1 VKRWAELAVLPV
13 MAIPMLAITGCQKQ
27 QPVEPRP
34 TLEPLPP
41 LTRNAGIS
49 QQRVDGLVGT
59 PTATPPAMISNALPD
74 RPGAPPVGSITS
86 LGEITLDFTDLDIRD
101 ATSQILGD
109 ILHVNYTV
117 DPAVRGTATLHQVAS
132 MSRPQLVAT
141 LQSLLAS
148 NNATMVE
155 TAGLYRVL
163 PAPGASGSLGA
174 GSDANSAAVSLR
186 YASAVELAKVLQPFV
201 VNGGRVAAN
210 PGSNTLVVVGDP
222 ATRDALIGLIRAFD
236 VDSLA
241 GQSYALFPV
250 TAGDAQDTASALQ
263 TAFRTQNGGTL
274 AGVVRVVPMQTI
286 SSVLVIANQH
296 AYIEDA
302 RRVFTLIEGVRR
314 QTVRSWRV
322 YYLQNSRSND
332 VANVLQQAFTPGH
345 VTAQETPANLG
356 STAPG
361 SGTSRLGGGGT
372 GGGMGSG
379 GGGSGMSGRSSMGG
393 GGAGGGSGSPGGTNG
408 SSGTG
413 ASPQGGDGQD
423 QATLV
428 AGNPLLGGLGG
439 QSDSSD
445 SSAQAYAMRIIPNNQ
460 NNAVLVYGTPQETE
474 TAEAMLRKI
483 DVLPLQ
489 VQIEAVIAEV
499 TLNDNLQYGT
509 QFFFKSRGVNV
520 ILNNAAQ
527 TVDSL
532 ASAALSTQFPG
543 LAAGGS
549 GAGGAPFV
557 ISALQAVTQVNVLS
571 SPQLMVMDNHPAR
584 LQVGALVPYLTQ
596 TGQSTLVSGAPI
608 VNSIDYRE
616 TGVITEVTPRVNSGG
631 LVTLDIAQEVSNVD
645 NGAAQTQGINS
656 PTFFERSI
664 RSRVVVQ
671 DGQTIGLA
679 GLIQDSSSHGNQG
692 IPWLKD
698 VPILSWLSGTQT
710 NARTRTELLV
720 LITPHV
726 IRDQREARAAT
737 EELRA
742 GLANAAL
749 VPRLLQGMKPSGSND
764 PGAELRQKLK
774 LEPL

>member
-1 VKRWAELAVLPV
+1 VKRWVDLALLPLAV
-13 MAIPMLAITGCQKQ
+13 IPMLTMAGCGKQ
-27 QPVEPRP
+27 SIEPQP

-41 LTRNAGIS
+41 LARNAGIS
-49 QQRVDGLVGT
+49 PPRVNGPVGT
-59 PTATPPAMISNALPD
+59 PTATPTALTSNAAPETIGLP
-74 RPGAPPVGSITS
+74 AASATS
-86 LGEITLDFTDLDIRD
+86 LGEITLDFSDLDIRE
-101 ATSQILGD
+101 AAAQILGD

-117 DPAVRGTATLHQVAS
+117 DPAVRGTATVHTVAA
-132 MSRPQLVAT
+132 MSKPQLLAT

-148 NNATMVE
+148 NNATVVE

-174 GSDANSAAVSLR
+174 GSDANSAAVSLH
-186 YASAVELAKVLQPFV
+186 YASAVELAKVLQPFLQ
-201 VNGGRVAAN
+201 NGGKVAAN
-210 PGSNTLVVVGDP
+210 PGTNTLVVVGDP
-222 ATRDALIGLIRAFD
+222 ATREALIGLIRTFD

-250 TAGDAQDTASALQ
+250 TAGDSQDTAAALQ
-263 TAFRTQNGGTL
+263 TAFHTQSGGAL

-286 SSVLVIANQH
+286 SSVLVIAPH
-296 AYIEDA
+296 RAYIDDA
-302 RRVFTLIEGVRR
+302 RRVFALIERVRR

-345 VTAQETPANLG
+345 VTSQATLTGIG

-361 SGTSRLGGGGT
+361 SRTSRLGGGG
-372 GGGMGSG
+372 S
-379 GGGSGMSGRSSMGG
+379 GGSGMGGR
-393 GGAGGGSGSPGGTNG
+393 G
-408 SSGTG
+408 SSGGGVGGGMSGGGLSGGLNGTPG
-413 ASPQGGDGQD
+413 AAALPQGGDSQD
-423 QATLV
+423 QATLA

-439 QSDSSD
+439 QSDLSD
-445 SSAQAYAMRIIPNNQ
+445 SSASPTQMRIIANNQ
-460 NNAVLVYGTPQETE
+460 NNAVLVYGTPEETE

-499 TLNDNLQYGT
+499 TLNDGLKYGT

-520 ILNNAAQ
+520 ILDSAAQ
-527 TVDSL
+527 TVTNL
-532 ASAALSTQFPG
+532 ANTALSAQFPG
-543 LAAGGS
+543 IVAGGN
-549 GAGGAPFV
+549 GLGGAPFV
-557 ISALQAVTQVNVLS
+557 ISALQSVTQVNVLS

-584 LQVGALVPYLTQ
+584 LQVGALVPFLTQ
-596 TGQSTLVSGAPI
+596 TGQSTLVPGAPI
-608 VNSIDYRE
+608 VNSVDYRE

-645 NGAAQTQGINS
+645 TLASQTLGIAS
-656 PTFFERSI
+656 PTFFERSVQ
-664 RSRVVVQ
+664 SRVVVQ

-679 GLIQDSSSHGNQG
+679 GLIQDSSSRGNQG

-698 VPILSWLSGTQT
+698 VPILGWLTGTQ
-710 NARTRTELLV
+710 NNSRQRTELLI

-726 IRDQREARAAT
+726 IHDQRDARAAT

-749 VPRLLQGMKPSGSND
+749 VPRLLQGLRPSGSSD
-764 PGAELRQKLK
+764 PGAELRRKLR
-774 LEPL
+774 LEAR

>member
-1 VKRWAELAVLPV
+1 MKNWTDLAVSPV
-13 MAIPMLAITGCQKQ
+13 LALLMLAIAGCEKR
-27 QPVEPRP
+27 PVEAQPG
-34 TLEPLPP
+34 LEPLPP
-41 LTRNAGIS
+41 LARNTAVSS
-49 QQRVDGLVGT
+49 QRIDGPVGT
-59 PTATPPAMISNALPD
+59 PIATPPVLISNA
-74 RPGAPPVGSITS
+74 PPEGTGRSSAGSMAS

-101 ATSQILGD
+101 AASQILGD

-117 DPAVRGTATLHQVAS
+117 DPAVRGTATLHSAAA

-141 LQSLLAS
+141 LQSLLSA

-155 TAGLYRVL
+155 TAGFYRVL

-186 YASAVELAKVLQPFV
+186 YASAVELAKVLQPFLL
-201 VNGGRVAAN
+201 NGGRIAAN
-210 PGSNTLVVVGDP
+210 PGSNSLVVVGDP

-241 GQSYALFPV
+241 GQSYVLFPV

-263 TAFRTQNGGTL
+263 TAFRTQSGGAL

-286 SSVLVIANQH
+286 SSVLVIASQH

-302 RRVFTLIEGVRR
+302 KRVFAMIERVRR

-345 VTAQETPANLG
+345 VTSQPSPTDLG

-361 SGTSRLGGGGT
+361 SRRSRLGSG
-372 GGGMGSG
+372 GSG
-379 GGGSGMSGRSSMGG
+379 GGGMSGG
-393 GGAGGGSGSPGGTNG
+393 GGGSGGGGRGGLGNGGGGNGPPGGALGVSAQT
-408 SSGTG
+408 
-413 ASPQGGDGQD
+413 GGDSQD
-423 QATLV
+423 QATMA

-439 QSDSSD
+439 QSDASD
-445 SSAQAYAMRIIPNNQ
+445 SSAQIYSMRIIANNQ
-460 NNAVLVYGTPQETE
+460 NNAVLVYGTSQETE

-499 TLNDNLQYGT
+499 TLNDDLKYGT
-509 QFFFKSRGVNV
+509 QFFFKSRGVNI
-520 ILNNAAQ
+520 ILDNAAQ
-527 TVDSL
+527 PVTAL
-532 ASAALSTQFPG
+532 ANAALSTRFPG
-543 LAAGGS
+543 LAAGGN

-557 ISALQAVTQVNVLS
+557 ISALQSVTQVNVLS
-571 SPQLMVMDNHPAR
+571 SPQLLVMDNHPAR

-596 TGQSTLVSGAPI
+596 TGQSTLGFNAPI
-608 VNSIDYRE
+608 INSIDYRE

-631 LVTLDIAQEVSNVD
+631 LVTLDINQEVSNVD
-645 NGAAQTQGINS
+645 TLATQTLGIAS
-656 PTFFERSI
+656 PTFFERSV

-679 GLIQDSSSHGNQG
+679 GLIQDSSSRGNQG

-698 VPILSWLSGTQT
+698 VPFLSWLSGTQA
-710 NARTRTELLV
+710 NSRTRTELLV

-726 IRDQREARAAT
+726 IRDQRDARAAT
-737 EELRA
+737 EELRS

-749 VPRLLQGMKPSGSND
+749 VPRLLQGLKASGSSD
-764 PGAELRQKLK
+764 PGAELRQRLS
-774 LEPL
+774 LEPR

>member
-1 VKRWAELAVLPV
+1 VKRWIDLAVLPLTV
-13 MAIPMLAITGCQKQ
+13 IPILTMVGCGKQ
-27 QPVEPRP
+27 AVEPQP
-34 TLEPLPP
+34 SLDPLPP
-41 LTRNAGIS
+41 VTRNGGIS
-49 QQRVDGLVGT
+49 PPRVNGLVGAQSPT
-59 PTATPPAMISNALPD
+59 PAAFISNAAPDKIGLPATA
-74 RPGAPPVGSITS
+74 GAS
-86 LGEITLDFTDLDIRD
+86 LGEITLDFSDLDIRD
-101 ATSQILGD
+101 AAAQILGE

-117 DPAVRGTATLHQVAS
+117 DPAVRGTATVHTAAL
-132 MSRPQLVAT
+132 MSRPQLLAT
-141 LQSLLAS
+141 LQSLLAA
-148 NNATMVE
+148 NNATVVE

-186 YASAVELAKVLQPFV
+186 YASAVELAKVLQPFLQ
-201 VNGGRVAAN
+201 NGGHVAAN
-210 PGSNTLVVVGDP
+210 PGSNALVVVGDP
-222 ATRDALIGLIRAFD
+222 ATRDALIGLIRTFD

-263 TAFRTQNGGTL
+263 TAFRTQSGGAL

-286 SSVLVIANQH
+286 SSVLVIASQH
-296 AYIEDA
+296 AYIDDA
-302 RRVFTLIEGVRR
+302 RRVFALIERVRR

-345 VTAQETPANLG
+345 VTAQATPTGLG

-361 SGTSRLGGGGT
+361 AHTSRLG
-372 GGGMGSG
+372 SG
-379 GGGSGMSGRSSMGG
+379 GAGGSSGGSGMGGRGSMG
-393 GGAGGGSGSPGGTNG
+393 GGAGGGQSGNGQSGGSYSAPGVGGSSPGG
-408 SSGTG
+408 
-413 ASPQGGDGQD
+413 GDSQD
-423 QATLV
+423 PAMLA

-439 QSDSSD
+439 QSDTSD
-445 SSAQAYAMRIIPNNQ
+445 SSAPASLMRIIPNNQ
-460 NNAVLVYGTPQETE
+460 NNAVLVYGTSEETE

-499 TLNDNLQYGT
+499 TLNDDLKYGT

-520 ILNNAAQ
+520 ILDNAAQ
-527 TVDSL
+527 SVSSL
-532 ASAALSTQFPG
+532 ANVALAPSLPG
-543 LAAGGS
+543 IVAGGA

-584 LQVGALVPYLTQ
+584 LQVGNLVPYLTQ
-596 TGQSTLVSGAPI
+596 TGQSTLVPGAPV

-631 LVTLDIAQEVSNVD
+631 LVTLDISQEVSNVD
-645 NGAAQTQGINS
+645 DLATQTLGLNS
-656 PTFFERSI
+656 PTFFERSVQ
-664 RSRVVVQ
+664 SRVVVQ

-679 GLIQDSSSHGNQG
+679 GLIQDSSARGNQG

-710 NARTRTELLV
+710 NSRKRTELLV

-726 IRDQREARAAT
+726 IHDQRDARAAT

-749 VPRLLQGMKPSGSND
+749 VPKLLQGLKASGSSD
-764 PGAELRQKLK
+764 PGGELRRKLK
-774 LEPL
+774 LEPQ

>member
-1 VKRWAELAVLPV
+1 MLAMPL
-13 MAIPMLAITGCQKQ
+13 LAITGCEKQ
-27 QPVEPRP
+27 TGETQP
-34 TLEPLPP
+34 TLEPLPIA
-41 LTRNAGIS
+41 RSASIS
-49 QQRVDGLVGT
+49 TQRVNGLVGT
-59 PTATPPAMISNALPD
+59 PTATPPAIVSAA
-74 RPGAPPVGSITS
+74 APENPRFPSAGSTAN

-101 ATSQILGD
+101 AASQILGD

-117 DPAVRGTATLHQVAS
+117 DPAVRGTATLHSVAS

-141 LQSLLAS
+141 LQSLLAA
-148 NNATMVE
+148 NNATVVE
-155 TAGLYRVL
+155 TAGFYRVL
-163 PAPGASGSLGA
+163 PAPGANGSLGA

-186 YASAVELAKVLQPFV
+186 YASAVELAKVLQPFMQ
-201 VNGGRVAAN
+201 NGGRVAAN
-210 PGSNTLVVVGDP
+210 PGTNTMVVVGDP

-263 TAFRTQNGGTL
+263 TAFRTQSGGAL

-286 SSVLVIANQH
+286 SSVLVIANQN

-302 RRVFTLIEGVRR
+302 KRVFALIERVRR

-356 STAPG
+356 TTAPG
-361 SGTSRLGGGGT
+361 AHTSSLGGGGT
-372 GGGMGSG
+372 GGSSGGSSGMGGRSGLGSGSSTGGGGTGQMGGSG
-379 GGGSGMSGRSSMGG
+379 G
-393 GGAGGGSGSPGGTNG
+393 
-408 SSGTG
+408 SSGNG
-413 ASPQGGDGQD
+413 ASPQGGEGQD
-423 QATLV
+423 QATLA

-445 SSAQAYAMRIIPNNQ
+445 ASSQAYAMRIIPNNQ

-499 TLNDNLQYGT
+499 TLTDNLQYGT
-509 QFFFKSRGVNV
+509 QFFFKSRGINV
-520 ILNNAAQ
+520 ILDNAAQ
-527 TVDSL
+527 SVTNL
-532 ASAALSTQFPG
+532 AGAALAPQFPG
-543 LAAGGS
+543 IVAGGS

-557 ISALQAVTQVNVLS
+557 ISALQAVTQVKVLS

-596 TGQSTLVSGAPI
+596 TGQSTLTSGAPI
-608 VNSIDYRE
+608 INSIDYRE

-631 LVTLDIAQEVSNVD
+631 LVTLDINQEVSNVD
-645 NGAAQTQGINS
+645 TTATQSLGINS

-679 GLIQDSSSHGNQG
+679 GLIQDSSSRGNQG

-710 NARTRTELLV
+710 NSRTRTELLV

-726 IRDQREARAAT
+726 IHDQRDARAAT

-749 VPRLLQGMKPSGSND
+749 VPKLLQSLKPSGSSD
-764 PGAELRQKLK
+764 PGAELRRQLK
-774 LEPL
+774 LESR

>member
-1 VKRWAELAVLPV
+1 MKNWTNLAVSPV
-13 MAIPMLAITGCQKQ
+13 LAMVLLAIAGCEKRPVDT
-27 QPVEPRP
+27 QPA
-34 TLEPLPP
+34 LEPLPP
-41 LTRNAGIS
+41 LSRTTGVTS
-49 QQRVDGLVGT
+49 QRINGLVGT
-59 PTATPPAMISNALPD
+59 PTATPPALISNA
-74 RPGAPPVGSITS
+74 PPERASRFSAGSPAS

-101 ATSQILGD
+101 AASQILGD

-117 DPAVRGTATLHQVAS
+117 DPAVRGTATLHSAAA

-141 LQSLLAS
+141 LQSLLSA

-163 PAPGASGSLGA
+163 PAPGANGSLGA

-186 YASAVELAKVLQPFV
+186 YASAVELAKVLQPFLL
-201 VNGGRVAAN
+201 NGGRIAAN

-241 GQSYALFPV
+241 GQSYVLFPV

-263 TAFRTQNGGTL
+263 TAFRTQSGGAL

-286 SSVLVIANQH
+286 SSVLVIASQH

-302 RRVFTLIEGVRR
+302 KRVFAMIEHVRR
-314 QTVRSWRV
+314 QTIRSWRV

-332 VANVLQQAFTPGH
+332 VANVLQQAFTPGR
-345 VTAQETPANLG
+345 VTSQPTPTDIG

-361 SGTSRLGGGGT
+361 SRSSRLGSGGSGGS
-372 GGGMGSG
+372 GGGMSG
-379 GGGSGMSGRSSMGG
+379 GGGSGMSGRGG
-393 GGAGGGSGSPGGTNG
+393 LGSAGGSNGQTGGALGVSAQT
-408 SSGTG
+408 
-413 ASPQGGDGQD
+413 GGDSQD
-423 QATLV
+423 QTTMA

-439 QSDSSD
+439 QSDASD
-445 SSAQAYAMRIIPNNQ
+445 SSAQTFSMRIIANNQ
-460 NNAVLVYGTPQETE
+460 NNAVLVYGTSQETE

-499 TLNDNLQYGT
+499 TLNDDLKYGT
-509 QFFFKSRGVNV
+509 QFFFKSRGVNI
-520 ILNNAAQ
+520 ILDNAAQ
-527 TVDSL
+527 PVTAL
-532 ASAALSTQFPG
+532 ANAALSTRFPG
-543 LAAGGS
+543 LVAGGN

-557 ISALQAVTQVNVLS
+557 ISALQSVTQVNVLS
-571 SPQLMVMDNHPAR
+571 SPQLLVMDNHPAR

-596 TGQSTLVSGAPI
+596 TGQSTLGFNAPI
-608 VNSIDYRE
+608 INSIDYRE

-631 LVTLDIAQEVSNVD
+631 LVTLDINQEVSNVD
-645 NGAAQTQGINS
+645 TQATQALGIPS
-656 PTFFERSI
+656 PTFFERSV

-679 GLIQDSSSHGNQG
+679 GLIQDSSSRGNQG

-698 VPILSWLSGTQT
+698 VPFLSWLSGTQA
-710 NARTRTELLV
+710 NSRTRTELLV

-726 IRDQREARAAT
+726 IRDQRDARAAT

-749 VPRLLQGMKPSGSND
+749 VPRLLQGLKASGSSD
-764 PGAELRQKLK
+764 PGAELRQRLS
-774 LEPL
+774 LEPR

>member
-1 VKRWAELAVLPV
+1 MLTAAGCGKRLAEP
-13 MAIPMLAITGCQKQ
+13 
-27 QPVEPRP
+27 QPI
-34 TLEPLPP
+34 LEPLPP
-41 LTRNAGIS
+41 LGRNSGIS
-49 QQRVDGLVGT
+49 PARVDGLVGT
-59 PTATPPAMISNALPD
+59 PTATPAALSSNAAPERTGLPS
-74 RPGAPPVGSITS
+74 APSGGS
-86 LGEITLDFTDLDIRD
+86 LGEITLDFSDLDIRD
-101 ATSQILGD
+101 AASQILGD

-117 DPAVRGTATLHQVAS
+117 DPTVRGTATLHTATS
-132 MSRPQLVAT
+132 MSRPQLLAM
-141 LQSLLAS
+141 LQSLLAA
-148 NNATMVE
+148 NNATVVE

-186 YASAVELAKVLQPFV
+186 YASAVEVAKVLQPFLQS
-201 VNGGRVAAN
+201 GGRVAAN

-222 ATRDALIGLIRAFD
+222 ATREALMGLIRTFD

-263 TAFRTQNGGTL
+263 TAFRTQSGGAL

-296 AYIEDA
+296 AYIDDA
-302 RRVFTLIEGVRR
+302 RRVFALIERVRR

-332 VANVLQQAFTPGH
+332 VANVLQQAFTPSH
-345 VTAQETPANLG
+345 VTAQPTPVDAG
-356 STAPG
+356 ATAPG
-361 SGTSRLGGGGT
+361 SRSSHLGGG
-372 GGGMGSG
+372 G
-379 GGGSGMSGRSSMGG
+379 GGGSGGGSTLGGRGSM
-393 GGAGGGSGSPGGTNG
+393 GGGSGSGLSGGGLNGGSNNAPGAGTP
-408 SSGTG
+408 S
-413 ASPQGGDGQD
+413 QGGADGQD
-423 QATLV
+423 QAAML

-439 QSDSSD
+439 QADMSDN
-445 SSAQAYAMRIIPNNQ
+445 SAQASLMRIIPNNQ

-489 VQIEAVIAEV
+489 VEIEAVIAEV
-499 TLNDNLQYGT
+499 TLNDDLKYGT

-520 ILNNAAQ
+520 VLDNAAQ
-527 TVDSL
+527 SVGSL
-532 ASAALSTQFPG
+532 ANAALSAQLPG
-543 LAAGGS
+543 LLAGGS
-549 GAGGAPFV
+549 GAGGAPFL

-596 TGQSTLVSGAPI
+596 TGQSPLISNAPI
-608 VNSIDYRE
+608 INSIDYRE

-631 LVTLDIAQEVSNVD
+631 LVTLDISQEVSNVD
-645 NGAAQTQGINS
+645 DLATQKLGIGS
-656 PTFFERSI
+656 PTFFERSVQ
-664 RSRVVVQ
+664 SRVVVQ

-679 GLIQDSSSHGNQG
+679 GLIQDSSSKGNAG

-710 NARTRTELLV
+710 NSRSRTELLV

-726 IRDQREARAAT
+726 IHDQRDARAAT

-749 VPRLLQGMKPSGSND
+749 VPRLLQGLKASGSSD
-764 PGAELRQKLK
+764 PGAELRHKLK
-774 LEPL
+774 LESQ

>member
-1 VKRWAELAVLPV
+1 VKRWVELAVLPLT
-13 MAIPMLAITGCQKQ
+13 MIPMLTMAGCGNQ
-27 QPVEPRP
+27 QVEPQP
-34 TLEPLPP
+34 TLDPLPP
-41 LTRNAGIS
+41 LARNAGIS
-49 QQRVDGLVGT
+49 PLRVNGPIGN
-59 PTATPPAMISNALPD
+59 PTAVPGAFTSNAALEKLGLPSNTS
-74 RPGAPPVGSITS
+74 AAS
-86 LGEITLDFTDLDIRD
+86 LGEITLDFSDLDIRD
-101 ATSQILGD
+101 AASQILGD

-117 DPAVRGTATLHQVAS
+117 DPAVRGTATVHTAAV
-132 MSRPQLVAT
+132 MSRPQLLAT
-141 LQSLLAS
+141 LQSLLTA
-148 NNATMVE
+148 NNATVVE

-186 YASAVELAKVLQPFV
+186 YASAVELAKVLQPFLQ
-201 VNGGRVAAN
+201 NGGKVAAN
-210 PGSNTLVVVGDP
+210 PGTNTLVVVGDP
-222 ATRDALIGLIRAFD
+222 ATREALIGLIRTFD

-263 TAFRTQNGGTL
+263 TAFRTQSGGAL

-296 AYIEDA
+296 TYIEDA
-302 RRVFTLIEGVRR
+302 RRVFALIERVRR

-345 VTAQETPANLG
+345 VTAQPTATIG

-361 SGTSRLGGGGT
+361 SRTSRLGGGGGSGT
-372 GGGMGSG
+372 GGRGST
-379 GGGSGMSGRSSMGG
+379 G
-393 GGAGGGSGSPGGTNG
+393 GGAGGGMSGGGLNGGSNSAPGA
-408 SSGTG
+408 G
-413 ASPQGGDGQD
+413 APSQGGDSQD
-423 QATLV
+423 QATLI

-439 QSDSSD
+439 QPDQSD
-445 SSAQAYAMRIIPNNQ
+445 SSAQVSQMHIIPNNQ
-460 NNAVLVYGTPQETE
+460 NNAVLVYGTSEETE

-499 TLNDNLQYGT
+499 TLNDDLKYGT
-509 QFFFKSRGVNV
+509 QFFFKSRGVNA
-520 ILNNAAQ
+520 ILNSAEQ
-527 TVDSL
+527 TVASL
-532 ASAALSTQFPG
+532 PNTVLAAQFPG
-543 LAAGGS
+543 LVAGGN
-549 GAGGAPFV
+549 GLGGAPFV

-584 LQVGALVPYLTQ
+584 LQVGALVPFLTQ
-596 TGQSTLVSGAPI
+596 SGQSTLAPGAPVI
-608 VNSIDYRE
+608 NSVDYRE

-631 LVTLDIAQEVSNVD
+631 LVTLDISQEVSNVD
-645 NGAAQTQGINS
+645 DLATATAGIGS
-656 PTFFERSI
+656 PTFFERSVQ
-664 RSRVVVQ
+664 SRVVVQ

-679 GLIQDSSSHGNQG
+679 GLIQDSSSRGNRG

-698 VPILSWLSGTQT
+698 VPILSWLTGTQS
-710 NARTRTELLV
+710 NSRTRTELLI

-726 IRDQREARAAT
+726 IHDQRDARAAT

-749 VPRLLQGMKPSGSND
+749 VPRLLQGLKASGSSD
-764 PGAELRQKLK
+764 PGAELRRKLR
-774 LEPL
+774 LEAQ

>member
-1 VKRWAELAVLPV
+1 VKRWVELAVLPLTV
-13 MAIPMLAITGCQKQ
+13 IPLLTMAGCGKQ
-27 QPVEPRP
+27 SVEPQP

-41 LTRNAGIS
+41 LARNSGIS
-49 QQRVDGLVGT
+49 PSRIDGLVGT
-59 PTATPPAMISNALPD
+59 PTAIPAGFTSNAAPEKIGLPLNTS
-74 RPGAPPVGSITS
+74 AAS
-86 LGEITLDFTDLDIRD
+86 LGEITLDFSDLDIRD
-101 ATSQILGD
+101 AASQILGD

-117 DPAVRGTATLHQVAS
+117 DPAVRGTATLHTAAAA
-132 MSRPQLVAT
+132 MSRPQLLAT
-141 LQSLLAS
+141 LQSLLAA
-148 NNATMVE
+148 NNATVVE

-163 PAPGASGSLGA
+163 PSPGASASLGA
-174 GSDANSAAVSLR
+174 GGDANSAAVSLR
-186 YASAVELAKVLQPFV
+186 YASAIELAKVLQPFLQ
-201 VNGGRVAAN
+201 NGGKIAAN
-210 PGSNTLVVVGDP
+210 PGTNTLVVVGDP
-222 ATRDALIGLIRAFD
+222 ATREALIALIRTFD

-250 TAGDAQDTASALQ
+250 TAGDAQDTSSALQ
-263 TAFRTQNGGTL
+263 TAFRTQSGGAL

-286 SSVLVIANQH
+286 SSVLVIASQY

-302 RRVFTLIEGVRR
+302 RRVFTLIERVRR

-322 YYLQNSRSND
+322 FYLQNSRSND

-345 VTAQETPANLG
+345 VTAQATPSGTG
-356 STAPG
+356 SMAPG
-361 SGTSRLGGGGT
+361 SHGSQMNGGGSG
-372 GGGMGSG
+372 GSG
-379 GGGSGMSGRSSMGG
+379 GGSGSGGRPSSG
-393 GGAGGGSGSPGGTNG
+393 GGAGGGGMNGGSNSPPGA
-408 SSGTG
+408 G
-413 ASPQGGDGQD
+413 APSQGGDNQD

-439 QSDSSD
+439 QADTSD
-445 SSAQAYAMRIIPNNQ
+445 SSAQASTMRIIPNNQ

-499 TLNDNLQYGT
+499 TLNDSLQYGT

-520 ILNNAAQ
+520 ILDNAAQ
-527 TVDSL
+527 SVTSL
-532 ASAALSTQFPG
+532 ANAALAPQFPG
-543 LAAGGS
+543 LVAGGS

-596 TGQSTLVSGAPI
+596 SGQSTLTPNAPVI
-608 VNSIDYRE
+608 NSIDYRE
-616 TGVITEVTPRVNSGG
+616 TGIITEVTPRVNAGG
-631 LVTLDIAQEVSNVD
+631 LVTLDISQEVSNVD
-645 NGAAQTQGINS
+645 TTATQALGIAS
-656 PTFFERSI
+656 PTFFERSVQ
-664 RSRVVVQ
+664 SRVVVQ

-679 GLIQDSSSHGNQG
+679 GLIQDSSSHANQG

-698 VPILSWLSGTQT
+698 VPVLGWLTGTQN

-726 IRDQREARAAT
+726 IHDQRDARAAT

-749 VPRLLQGMKPSGSND
+749 VPRLLQGLKASGSSD
-764 PGAELRQKLK
+764 PGAELRRKLK
-774 LEPL
+774 LEAQ

>member
-499 TLNDNLQYGT
+499 TLNDNLQIPRRQRHPQQRRTNRRQPGEC
-509 QFFFKSRGVNV
+509 RAVH
-520 ILNNAAQ
+520 
-527 TVDSL
+527 TVSGPRRRRKRRRRCTVRDL
-532 ASAALSTQFPG
+532 G
-543 LAAGGS
+543 LAGGHAGQCPVVAAAYGHGQSS
-549 GAGGAPFV
+549 GAFAGRRAR
-557 ISALQAVTQVNVLS
+557 ALPDPDGPKHAGFRCTDRQFDRLPRNRRHHRG
-571 SPQLMVMDNHPAR
+571 HPAR
-584 LQVGALVPYLTQ
+584 Q
-596 TGQSTLVSGAPI
+596 
-608 VNSIDYRE
+608 
-616 TGVITEVTPRVNSGG
+616 
-631 LVTLDIAQEVSNVD
+631 
-645 NGAAQTQGINS
+645 
-656 PTFFERSI
+656 
-664 RSRVVVQ
+664 
-671 DGQTIGLA
+671 
-679 GLIQDSSSHGNQG
+679 
-692 IPWLKD
+692 
-698 VPILSWLSGTQT
+698 
-710 NARTRTELLV
+710 
-720 LITPHV
+720 
-726 IRDQREARAAT
+726 QR
-737 EELRA
+737 RA
-742 GLANAAL
+742 GDAGHRA
-749 VPRLLQGMKPSGSND
+749 RSQQ
-764 PGAELRQKLK
+764 RR
-774 LEPL
+774 